1 MEKYYC
7 VCLLWCSLAAGA
19 PSLSVHLPAAPV
31 HSGASHG
38 SPLCG
43 RAQQDS
49 HAGDY
54 EQFPRV
60 CTPLVSCYWRLHQ
73 TGGCHRGFGLYP
85 SQTAWVKNS
94 VEKLL
99 RIKAS
104 TLWLSLCYS
113 CTVVSLTAI
122 PAGVMEQLDV
132 DIVPYIVLLVVPVL
146 GRMSDPSDSIRFMA
160 TQCFATL
167 IRLLPLEVRAHK
179 RRLNVFLMQLRVS
192 AKYWDRS
199 GG

>member
-1 MEKYYC
+1 M
-7 VCLLWCSLAAGA
+7 
-19 PSLSVHLPAAPV
+19 
-31 HSGASHG
+31 
-38 SPLCG
+38 
-43 RAQQDS
+43 
-49 HAGDY
+49 
-54 EQFPRV
+54 
-60 CTPLVSCYWRLHQ
+60 
-73 TGGCHRGFGLYP
+73 
-85 SQTAWVKNS
+85 
-94 VEKLL
+94 
-99 RIKAS
+99 
-104 TLWLSLCYS
+104 SLCYS

-192 AKYWDRS
+192 AKY
-199 GG
+199 